1 MEFTYSPKQTDRLLL
16 NLPSWAH
23 LTANHFLG
31 VGWLTAVKCPASCN
45 GPGVHS
51 IHYTTTSKLFLNVKE
66 VHNYCTTSEGALQIT
81 FNLDL
86 GPKKDQICS
95 PAIPPKCRPYRKTSH
110 RKQRDG
116 SRKSPQM
123 ALVEDGRAVVVET

>member
-31 VGWLTAVKCPASCN
+31 VGWLTAVKCPASYN

-51 IHYTTTSKLFLNVKE
+51 IHYTTTSILFLNVKD
-66 VHNYCTTSEGALQIT
+66 VHNYNTGGSSTNYIQPRFGSKKGSNSFTCYTTKMW
-81 FNLDL
+81 NL
-86 GPKKDQICS
+86 PKYK
-95 PAIPPKCRPYRKTSH
+95 P
-110 RKQRDG
+110 
-116 SRKSPQM
+116 
-123 ALVEDGRAVVVET
+123 